1 MCWICLEA
9 GGEAGEE
16 DSDEIATLLLFSRV
30 VLGFVLFFLWF
41 LFILCV
47 SRVSPASG
55 VQI

>member
-55 VQI
+55 VQV